1 MKTGSGSGSLK
12 IRTHLNVALQKF
24 RDFPEQRQGQ
34 LQQFAGS
41 VCNALNRQ
49 APIVV
54 IDTDKHP
61 KVQFFAVNGQ
71 MVLGVTDSYIA
82 NVLKW
87 EAELVKNGSAAVF
100 GTVARAC
107 ARTFGDKFKPQKN
120 AITDLFTNKYHGV
133 MSDILIDLVN
143 QIATDVAAYTVSA
156 RGVEELLAEMP
167 GLGDAVAASF
177 ISNALPDPELFG
189 PHGFA
194 EPDKF
199 KRWGVIWSALVMEL
213 VGQGT
218 EDSLYPSQEVQ
229 DIVRNAA
236 EGIRYA
242 KNQVEVADAT
252 ANLRKLFLDEGQD
265 EDEQPDM
272 SKSGD
277 APATDGL
284 KMEEGE
290 LACIGTAAPVPTDRQ
305 AGYEITAR
313 AHTPV
318 VANSSI
324 EQELKDAL
332 SDFRM
337 ESITGQA
344 SGELRQASRILTD
357 QRVFGK
363 RRKVL
368 NPVSASVVVCVD
380 TSGSMNG
387 YRIHSATQIHDALC
401 YALSAMEIRVFSCTY
416 SGSRSIEY
424 ITPVNLPGEHV
435 MTCRGIHSEGGNG
448 DDAALSWAA
457 DILLDEQTERQAI
470 VFLADGEFANSTVT
484 SFHKRVK
491 DLDVSV
497 FHVDYINSPVSP
509 FGGTSIHA
517 GSKTLSQIA
526 TPLAAGL
533 ALALGLD

>member
-1 MKTGSGSGSLK
+1 M
-12 IRTHLNVALQKF
+12 
-24 RDFPEQRQGQ
+24 
-34 LQQFAGS
+34 QQFAGS

-49 APIVV
+49 APIVAIEENEYPRV
-54 IDTDKHP
+54 MFYALD
-61 KVQFFAVNGQ
+61 GQ
-71 MVLGVTDSYIA
+71 MTLGMSDSYIA
-82 NVLKW
+82 KVLTW
-87 EAELVKNGSAAVF
+87 EAELVENGSAAVF

-107 ARTFGDKFKPQKN
+107 ARTFGNSYTPQ
-120 AITDLFTNKYHGV
+120 Y
-133 MSDILIDLVN
+133 SLIQGRLANSWNRKRPLTELAQSLVD
-143 QIATDVAAYTVSA
+143 QISRDVAAYTVSA
-156 RGVEELLAEMP
+156 IGVRELLTEMP

-177 ISNALPDPELFG
+177 ISSALPDLDLFG

-242 KNQVEVADAT
+242 TNPAKVADAT
-252 ANLRKLFLDEGQD
+252 VSLSKLFLDEGQD
-265 EDEQPDM
+265 ENEQPDM
-272 SKSGD
+272 SESES
-277 APATDGL
+277 APEPDDL
-284 KMEEGE
+284 KMEQGE
-290 LACIGTAAPVPTDRQ
+290 LACIGAAPPVPTDRQ

-313 AHTPV
+313 AHTAV

-344 SGELRQASRILTD
+344 SGELRQPSRILTD

-363 RRKVL
+363 RRKVM

-380 TSGSMNG
+380 TSGSMRG
-387 YRIHSATQIHDALC
+387 IREHSATQIHDALC

-416 SGSRSIEY
+416 FGSRAMEY

-435 MTCRGIHSEGGNG
+435 MTCHNLHSAGGNG

-470 VFLADGEFANSTVT
+470 VFLADGEFGNSTVA
-484 SFHKRVK
+484 SFRKRVK

-526 TPLAAGL
+526 TPLATGL